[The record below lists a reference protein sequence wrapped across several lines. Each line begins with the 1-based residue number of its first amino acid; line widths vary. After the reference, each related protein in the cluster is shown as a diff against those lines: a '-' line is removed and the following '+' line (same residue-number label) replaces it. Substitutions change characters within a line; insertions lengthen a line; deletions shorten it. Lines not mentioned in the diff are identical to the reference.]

1 MTDALSN
8 ALRYLGVGADV
19 WYSAGKSADQNQ
31 FDTKYSSPGASER
44 GKTQKR
50 QEKPAETGSKMPP
63 APLISEGQKKF
74 LYATCTEEQIEALK
88 TKYKLDSLNDMLKAT
103 ASKII
108 EQLQARK
115 EAS

>member
-1 MTDALSN
+1 
-8 ALRYLGVGADV
+8 
-19 WYSAGKSADQNQ
+19 
-31 FDTKYSSPGASER
+31 
-44 GKTQKR
+44 
-50 QEKPAETGSKMPP
+50 MPP

>member
-1 MTDALSN
+1 
-8 ALRYLGVGADV
+8 
-19 WYSAGKSADQNQ
+19 
-31 FDTKYSSPGASER
+31 
-44 GKTQKR
+44 
-50 QEKPAETGSKMPP
+50 MPP

-88 TKYKLDSLNDMLKAT
+88 AKYKLDSLNDMLKAT